1 MTKNER
7 KELLT
12 LILSGYNE
20 KISPCAGRIVL
31 RNGFICFDLY
41 KGDKC
46 VKMLFSALTYKESV
60 KLAYALCDTLNIL
73 DLSKQP

>member
-1 MTKNER
+1 MTTHER
-7 KELLT
+7 KELLAS
-12 LILSGYNE
+12 ILSGYNE
-20 KISPCAGRIVL
+20 KISPCAVRIER

-41 KGDKC
+41 KRDKC
-46 VKMLFSALTYKESV
+46 VKMLFSATTHKEAV